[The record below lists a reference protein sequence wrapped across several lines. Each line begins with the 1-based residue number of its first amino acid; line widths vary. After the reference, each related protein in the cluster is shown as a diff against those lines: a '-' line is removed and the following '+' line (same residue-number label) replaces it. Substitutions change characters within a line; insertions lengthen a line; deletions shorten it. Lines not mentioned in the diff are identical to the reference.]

1 MATLDRTVKVQLRNA
16 SVRVSPAVSARGLW
30 QVTNVIKVLIN
41 PNTILLIWILYN
53 SKSWMPKYFWFELL
67 FVVIYCQNG
76 NEDDVYVCI
85 ICIHNVLLQEKYY
98 LIHMLMA
105 YLNSIFYILS
115 FFSHK
120 SSSGLLYEME
130 ERNRNAYIDVI
141 LITILEIQTSIW
153 H

>member
-85 ICIHNVLLQEKYY
+85 ICIHNVLLQEKCY

-105 YLNSIFYILS
+105 YLNSIFYVLS
-115 FFSHK
+115 FFFTQIFK
-120 SSSGLLYEME
+120 
-130 ERNRNAYIDVI
+130 RFI
-141 LITILEIQTSIW
+141 IW
-153 H
+153 NGRKKQKCLHWRHYHFGKYKPQYDTK